1 MAPLIRTLRIFIAGR
16 ERLAMDYGTKDA
28 SAIARALAAHWDGLR
43 HGGRVAVFA
52 ECDGVAHFIA
62 GQR

>member
-1 MAPLIRTLRIFIAGR
+1 MTLRIFVAGR
-16 ERLAMDYGTKDA
+16 EQLAMEYTDDDVPA
-28 SAIARALAAHWDGLR
+28 LARALAAHWDGLH

-52 ECDGVAHFIA
+52 EHEGVAHLVA